1 MMEIAMTGPEIGRSA
16 LIIVDM
22 QNDFVHPDGG
32 FACMAREKPEAG
44 IDMPFIMGTIP
55 RVKQL
60 ANGFRKAGRPV
71 VYIAHVVKPDY
82 SDAQFP
88 FWRLGISPGG
98 NRTFIVEGTW
108 GAQIVDDL
116 KPQDGEHLIV
126 KKGFGGF
133 SNTPLDTILR
143 NLGVTTCVVSGVTTC
158 VCVSTTVRGGVEHN
172 YRMILV
178 NDAVAEV
185 SRDTHDAE
193 LKTIARI
200 FADVKTTDEVLA
212 MLSGVTPTR

>member
-1 MMEIAMTGPEIGRSA
+1 MAIATMGPEIGKSA

-22 QNDFVHPDGG
+22 QNDFVHPEGSFG
-32 FACMAREKPEAG
+32 RRAREMAEAG
-44 IDMPFIMGTIP
+44 IEMRFLMGTIP
-55 RVKQL
+55 QVKRL
-60 ANGFRKAGRPV
+60 ADAFREAGRPV
-71 VYIAHVVKPDY
+71 VYVAQVLKPDY

-88 FWRLGISPGG
+88 YWRFGLTPGG
-98 NRTFIVEGTW
+98 NRRGCVEGTW
-108 GAQIVDDL
+108 GAQIIDEL
-116 KPQDGEHLIV
+116 QPREGEHLVV

-143 NLGVTTCVVSGVTTC
+143 NLGVTTCVVTGVTTC

-178 NDAVAEV
+178 ADAVAEV

-193 LKTIARI
+193 LKTMARV
-200 FADVKTTDEVLA
+200 FADVKTTDEVVAL
-212 MLSGVTPTR
+212 LNQ